1 MAELATIAR
10 PYAEAMFV
18 ASHSSLAA
26 TQGWLDDL
34 AAVAGNVELLQF
46 AANPKVTAEQVYQL
60 IAETQEKAMPKRIAN
75 FLRTVI
81 ENDRLAILP
90 DVARQ
95 FRIMVD
101 DEAGSAEALIQSAFP
116 IKKGELGELMK
127 GLEKRF
133 ARKLKPNVQVD
144 ESLIGGIRVTVGDQV
159 LDTSVKAQLEQM
171 KAALSA

>member
-10 PYAEAMFV
+10 PYAEAMFA

-34 AAVAGNVELLQF
+34 AAVAGNAELLQF

-95 FRIMVD
+95 FRIMAD

-116 IKKGELGELMK
+116 IKKGELSELMK

>member
-10 PYAEAMFV
+10 PYAEAMFA

-34 AAVAGNVELLQF
+34 AAVAGNAELLQF

-60 IAETQEKAMPKRIAN
+60 IAEMQEKAMPKRIAN

-95 FRIMVD
+95 FRIMAD

-116 IKKGELGELMK
+116 IKKGELNELMK

>member
-10 PYAEAMFV
+10 PYAEAMFA

-26 TQGWLDDL
+26 TQDWLDDL
-34 AAVAGNVELLQF
+34 AAVAGNAELLQF

-60 IAETQEKAMPKRIAN
+60 IAEMQEKAMPKRIAN

>member
-10 PYAEAMFV
+10 PYAEAMFA

-34 AAVAGNVELLQF
+34 AAVAGSAELLQF
-46 AANPKVTAEQVYQL
+46 AANPKVSAEQVYQL
-60 IAETQEKAMPKRIAN
+60 IAETQKKALPKRIEN

-81 ENDRLAILP
+81 ENDRLEILP
-90 DVARQ
+90 EVARQ
-95 FRIMVD
+95 FRVLAD
-101 DEAGSAEALIQSAFP
+101 NEAGTAEALIQSAFP
-116 IKKGELGELMK
+116 IKKAELGELMDV
-127 GLEKRF
+127 LEKRF
-133 ARKLKPNVQVD
+133 ARKLKPNVQID
-144 ESLIGGIRVTVGDQV
+144 KSLIGGVRVTVGDQV